1 MSHRY
6 IIRTYQDCDKKGA
19 TGPGTIVE
27 PMTRELSFYAY
38 SADEVEQRLH
48 REIASGQLAAGRV
61 YQICP
66 WMSNPELI
74 RSVAVSLDGS
84 FQRVFLDPSAGLYG
98 EFRRIRLPRPVAS
111 EQDESVPSTSDAV
124 TS

>member
-6 IIRTYQDCDKKGA
+6 IIRTYEDCDKKGA
-19 TGPGTIVE
+19 TSPGTVLE
-27 PMTRELSFYAY
+27 PLNRELSFYAY
-38 SADEVEQRLH
+38 SADEIEERIR
-48 REIASGQLAAGRV
+48 REVAAGLLAPGRV

-84 FQRVFLDPSAGLYG
+84 FQRVFLDPAAGLYG
-98 EFRRIRLPRPVAS
+98 EFRRIRLPRPSPSEPQENLSCTPDPVAR
-111 EQDESVPSTSDAV
+111 
-124 TS
+124 